1 MLLAHNEDYV
11 LLRSLSK
18 PYQAILSQLVMTA
31 LPVNLLQILRL
42 SIDLVHRPRQ
52 AVLVLLV
59 LRVLCVRIIAR
70 AYQAVLMGVLLARYN
85 RVLLIDVVAVGLLPL
100 LWVPGLLAIL
110 MLHCVGTGVL
120 NEIRAC
126 DHVLHALLLYLL
138 EVALVLQHP
147 TQVLYLAD
155 VADSGLLEL
164 EVLLVQQVLV
174 DLRLGVVA
182 GVLLRIGLV

>member
-1 MLLAHNEDYV
+1 
-11 LLRSLSK
+11 
-18 PYQAILSQLVMTA
+18 
-31 LPVNLLQILRL
+31 
-42 SIDLVHRPRQ
+42 
-52 AVLVLLV
+52 
-59 LRVLCVRIIAR
+59 
-70 AYQAVLMGVLLARYN
+70 
-85 RVLLIDVVAVGLLPL
+85 
-100 LWVPGLLAIL
+100 

-155 VADSGLLEL
+155 VADSGFLEL

-182 GVLLRIGLV
+182 GVLLGIGLV